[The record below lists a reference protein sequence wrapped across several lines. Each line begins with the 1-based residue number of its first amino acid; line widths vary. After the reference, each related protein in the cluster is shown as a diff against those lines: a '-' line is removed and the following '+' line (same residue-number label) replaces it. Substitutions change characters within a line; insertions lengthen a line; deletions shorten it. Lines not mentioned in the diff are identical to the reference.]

1 MSTTAAIQ
9 AHRPDC
15 TVCLVEDEDDL
26 RRNLKVL
33 LEMRG
38 FQVQACASASE
49 FYREF
54 AVRPTHNV
62 VLDIGLE
69 GEDGLS
75 ICDHLRTHNP
85 HLGIVMLTARGMQD
99 DRVKGLLKGADAY
112 LVKPVELDELVIMLN
127 RLDARF
133 QASKPLVSLSH
144 GVPTTGTMPL
154 DTTMPPPPAGHM
166 LLEPSFRAAPIAPAE
181 ASEGAA
187 AQLWRFDVATS
198 VLTAPNGKT
207 RRLVGNERTVVYCMA
222 QRANHPTSVEELSI
236 HLMIPNTPD
245 GKRRVEVILSRLRR
259 NVETAT
265 DLPLPLYLLRG
276 TGYFLRDLVLDTV
289 RPTLPV
295 RAGVAG

>member
-9 AHRPDC
+9 AHRPHC

-54 AVRPTHNV
+54 AVRPSTTV

-85 HLGIVMLTARGMQD
+85 LLGIVMLTARGMQD

-112 LVKPVELDELVIMLN
+112 LVKPVELDELVIILN

-133 QASKPLVSLSH
+133 QAAKPQPAAANAVPVTVPMSLDI
-144 GVPTTGTMPL
+144 TL
-154 DTTMPPPPAGHM
+154 PPPASSNV
-166 LLEPSFRAAPIAPAE
+166 LLEPSLRSAPIASAPIADGGS
-181 ASEGAA
+181 AP
-187 AQLWRFDVATS
+187 LWRFELATS

-259 NVETAT
+259 NVEAAT
-265 DLPLPLYLLRG
+265 DLALPLYLLRG
-276 TGYFLRDLVLDTV
+276 TGYFLRDLVLDEA
-289 RPTLPV
+289 RPTAPARL
-295 RAGVAG
+295 GVAG